1 VAKTI
6 GIDLGTTNSVVAVV
20 EGGQPKVLINRQGS
34 RLTPSQPEEHDLL
47 DQAVHGT
54 SAQ

>member
-34 RLTPSQPEEHDLL
+34 RLTPSSSGSWDVGSVKSPKK
-47 DQAVHGT
+47 
-54 SAQ
+54 